1 MSVGSQQ
8 RIDKNSAYLAVSLVA
23 YALEMKAEEILLP
36 DRGPR
41 ELVRARQVAMYLTH
55 VGLGK
60 SLSRMAIAFERDRS
74 TVAHACHR
82 TEEMRDDTAF
92 DAWLEALE
100 EGLSTVAPLL
110 AKAA

>member
-1 MSVGSQQ
+1 MSVGIQQ
-8 RIDKNSAYLAVSLVA
+8 RFDRNSAYLAVSLVA
-23 YALEMKAEEILLP
+23 YALEMKAEDILQP

-55 VGLGK
+55 VGLGM
-60 SLSRMAIAFERDRS
+60 SLSRVAIAFERDRS

-82 TEEMRDDTAF
+82 IEEMRDDADY

-100 EGLSTVAPLL
+100 QGLATVAPLL
-110 AKAA
+110 ARAA

>member
-1 MSVGSQQ
+1 MGSQQ
-8 RIDKNSAYLAVSLVA
+8 RIDKNSACLAVSLVA

-36 DRGPR
+36 ERGPR

-60 SLSRMAIAFERDRS
+60 SLSRVAIAFERDRS

-82 TEEMRDDTAF
+82 IEEMRDDIDF

-100 EGLSTVAPLL
+100 EGLNTVAPLL